1 MRAPALPPARRPFVV
16 TMNALLTFRVALRA
30 LRKNKMRAALT
41 ILGVVIGIA
50 AVTTMVSI
58 GESAKQLIQDQLA
71 TLGTNMIVIFPE
83 QDESRGVR
91 SGREV
96 TLTSDDSDAISDE
109 CPAVLASSPI
119 VGTMGQVIYGNT
131 NWNPNEI
138 TGVGSDYLLVRNWT
152 IRRGGFFGE
161 REIASAEKVCVIGHT
176 VVAKLFQTRNP
187 VGETVRVNNIPLRI
201 VGVLDVKGANM
212 MGQDQDNVVLIPYTT
227 VRKRLHGS
235 PYNDVHVIMA
245 SARTVE
251 GSVTAKQEIENL
263 LADRHGIAPGDPAD
277 FQVQTMDEI
286 SQMLGMIMS
295 SLTAMLS
302 AIAGISLLVGGVGI
316 MNIMLVSVTERT
328 REIGIRMAVGATSWD
343 ILRQFLLEAIVLS
356 CIGGVVGFSLGFGA
370 STGVTTLINE
380 LNPDMNLPI
389 VVSIPAAVAA
399 IFFSAAVG
407 VFFGFFPAFRA
418 SKLDPIDA
426 LRYE

>member
-1 MRAPALPPARRPFVV
+1 
-16 TMNALLTFRVALRA
+16 MNVLLTFRVALRA
-30 LRKNKMRAALT
+30 LRKNKMRAGLT

-58 GESAKQLIQDQLA
+58 GESAKQLIQSQLA
-71 TLGTNMIVIFPE
+71 TLGTNMIVIMPA

-91 SGREV
+91 QGREI
-96 TLTSDDSDAISDE
+96 TLTSDDAKAIRDE
-109 CPAVLASSPI
+109 CPAVLAASPL
-119 VGTMGQVIYGNT
+119 VGTAGQVIYGNT
-131 NWNPNEI
+131 NWNPSEMY
-138 TGVGSDYLLVRNWT
+138 GVGADYPLVRSWP
-152 IRRGGFFGE
+152 IRQGGFFGE

-176 VVAKLFQTRNP
+176 LVAKLFQTRNP
-187 VGETVRVNNIPLRI
+187 VGETIRINNIPLRI
-201 VGVLDVKGANM
+201 VGVLEVKGANM
-212 MGQDQDNVVLIPYTT
+212 MGQDQDNIVLMPYTT

-235 PYNDVHVIMA
+235 PYNDVHAIMA

-251 GSVTAKQEIENL
+251 GSATAKQEIEYL
-263 LADRHGIAPGDPAD
+263 LSDRHGITPGAKAD

-286 SQMLGMIMS
+286 SQMLGMIMG

-328 REIGIRMAVGATSWD
+328 REIGIRMAVGASSWD
-343 ILRQFLLEAIVLS
+343 ILRQFLLEAVVLS
-356 CIGGVVGFSLGFGA
+356 FIGGIVGFSLGFGA
-370 STGVTTLINE
+370 SIGVSTLLNQ

-389 VVSIPAAVAA
+389 VVSIPAAIAA

-407 VFFGFFPAFRA
+407 MFFGFFPAFRA
-418 SKLDPIDA
+418 SQLDPIDA